1 MGESRPAVSVTRTSA
16 KLRLPFRGLIRQI
29 DRAFVGPTLPCSTFA
44 LSSRALQVFSFY
56 RRVKVFTPRLR
67 LSASYPSPRSTT
79 TSPPPPHARVRAPLL
94 QFRPL
99 QRSTEA
105 GARITRRFQPPALSV
120 LRVSRPLDVL
130 LRLQPSRA
138 YFIPLTLLGFHRVR
152 PLAQAFQPVQGESL
166 PGFLFKTFSLP
177 VTTASSAV
185 SALAYRRGPRPRG
198 TSVISLPAKGTKPP
212 DGRCRVSIAKS
223 SVYPKEAIQGHQP
236 S

>member
-1 MGESRPAVSVTRTSA
+1 
-16 KLRLPFRGLIRQI
+16 
-29 DRAFVGPTLPCSTFA
+29 VGPTLPCSTFA
-44 LSSRALQVFSFY
+44 LSSRALQVFSFD

-212 DGRCRVSIAKS
+212 DDCYSVSITKS
-223 SVYPKEAIQGHQP
+223 SVFPSIANRGHQ
-236 S
+236 SS

>member
-1 MGESRPAVSVTRTSA
+1 
-16 KLRLPFRGLIRQI
+16 LIRQI

-44 LSSRALQVFSFY
+44 LSSRALQVFSFH
-56 RRVKVFTPRLR
+56 RRVKVFTPLPR

-94 QFRPL
+94 RFRPL

-138 YFIPLTLLGFHRVR
+138 CFIPLTLLGFHRIRELAPAFR
-152 PLAQAFQPVQGESL
+152 PMQGYAL

-177 VTTASSAV
+177 VTPSS
-185 SALAYRRGPRPRG
+185 SEDSCLAYRREPRPRG
-198 TSVISLPAKGTKPP
+198 
-212 DGRCRVSIAKS
+212 
-223 SVYPKEAIQGHQP
+223 
-236 S
+236 